1 MGIYE
6 DVFNKVSEIEEKEG
20 LHIKKI
26 YKVNKKIFKCD
37 IQPITEQS
45 IRYIWGEE
53 IKSKLQMY
61 CNENLLIYDI
71 LVNDNKTYKI
81 EAKKDWK
88 EYKIYA
94 LLETDLEVF
103 YES

>member
-6 DVFNKVSEIEEKEG
+6 DTFYKTIEQEIKEG
-20 LHIKKI
+20 LHISKK
-26 YKVNKKIFKCD
+26 YKIDKQKAFYCD
-37 IQPITEQS
+37 IQPITEKS
-45 IRYIWGEE
+45 IKYTWGEQ

-61 CNENLLIYDI
+61 TDENLIVNEI

-81 EAKKDWK
+81 EDKKDWK

-94 LLETDLEVF
+94 LLEADVEVV
-103 YES
+103 